1 MKKLLTILRHGE
13 AEFIDS
19 DSRDF
24 ARVLSLKGQE
34 DIKAIADTIKNRK
47 TSFDLLIKS
56 PSTRTVE
63 TAKLIMEKINF
74 PQVKIED
81 SIYESSLDN
90 LLDVIRS
97 IPVDISN
104 ALLIGHNPSLSALI
118 GYLVHD
124 SYINLQPGTMVR
136 MEVHVGDWDH
146 ITQGSA
152 SVFEV
157 IQ

>member
-13 AEFIDS
+13 AEFVEYNNG
-19 DSRDF
+19 DF
-24 ARVLSLKGQE
+24 TRELSAKGRE
-34 DIKAIADTIKNRK
+34 DIQIISNTIKQRK

-56 PSTRTVE
+56 PSKRTLQ
-63 TAKLIMEKINF
+63 TAELLMEQIRF
-74 PQVKIED
+74 PQVQIED
-81 SIYESSLDN
+81 SIYESSLEN
-90 LLDVIRS
+90 LIQVIRN

-118 GYLVHD
+118 GYLD
-124 SYINLQPGTMVR
+124 QDNYINLQPGTMVR
-136 MEVHVGDWDH
+136 MEVYVGDWDH

-157 IQ
+157 LK

>member
-13 AEFIDS
+13 AEFVDLNS
-19 DSRDF
+19 KDF
-24 ARVLSLKGQE
+24 TRALSPKGRA
-34 DIKAIADTIKNRK
+34 DIKAISETIKKRK

-63 TAKLIMEKINF
+63 TAMLLMEQIKF
-74 PQVKIED
+74 PKVKIEE
-81 SIYESSLDN
+81 SIYESSLEN
-90 LLDVIRS
+90 LLEIIRN
-97 IPVDISN
+97 IPGDISN
-104 ALLIGHNPSLSALI
+104 ALLVGHNPSLSALI

-136 MEVHVGDWDH
+136 MEIYVGDWDL

>member
-13 AEFIDS
+13 AEYINADS
-19 DSRDF
+19 MDF
-24 ARVLSLKGQE
+24 TRSLSTKGQE
-34 DIKAIADTIKNRK
+34 DIKSIANTVKQRN

-63 TAKLIMEKINF
+63 TARLLMEQISF

-90 LLDVIRS
+90 LIDVIRG

-118 GYLVHD
+118 GYLAQD
-124 SYINLQPGTMVR
+124 DYINLQPGTMVR
-136 MEVHVGDWDH
+136 MEVYVGDWDH
-146 ITQGSA
+146 ITQGSG

>member
-13 AEFIDS
+13 AEFVDA

-24 ARVLSLKGQE
+24 TRVLSPKGQK
-34 DIKAIADTIKNRK
+34 DIKAIANTIKQRK

-63 TAKLIMEKINF
+63 TAKLIMEQVSF
-74 PQVKIED
+74 PQIKIDD
-81 SIYESSLDN
+81 SIYESSLEN
-90 LLDVIRS
+90 LLDVIRG

-104 ALLIGHNPSLSALI
+104 ALLIGHNPSLNALVD
-118 GYLVHD
+118 YLAQEAF
-124 SYINLQPGTMVR
+124 INLQPGTMVR
-136 MEVHVGDWDH
+136 MEIHVGDWDH

>member
-13 AEFIDS
+13 AEFINT

-24 ARVLSLKGQE
+24 ARVLSLKGKE
-34 DIKAIADTIKNRK
+34 DIKAIANTVKQRK

-56 PSTRTVE
+56 PSVRTVE
-63 TAKLIMEKINF
+63 TAKLIMEQVNF

-90 LLDVIRS
+90 LIHVLRS

-118 GYLVHD
+118 GYLAQD

-152 SVFEV
+152 SIFEV